1 MRVAI
6 CREAGIKKVRRFGGL
21 MTTVSNGVGMGVMWK
36 IFDFTYM
43 RRFAADARGNVA
55 IPMALTIVPLIGF
68 IGFGIDYGHGLYNKT
83 QLASAADAAALV
95 AITKVETDLLGG
107 MTTAAATADG
117 QAAALKTFRANAGS
131 IYAQLTSEPTISV
144 SRSGQTIN
152 ASVTYSASP
161 STVLGSVVGT
171 RNVSFSATTTSSL
184 TMPAYLSFYLLLDVS
199 GSMGL
204 PSTNTPGPNGETD
217 GQTLLA
223 SINPDDIALYPNGC
237 TFACHFS
244 GSQGYNLT
252 RTHGTQGNGH
262 ANHAAV
268 SYCPQPY
275 AANCIQLRVDAV
287 AYAVQQLLQY
297 ANQTAT
303 LTNQFSVGLYPFI
316 AHMQAYTPITTDLNS
331 VSSAAT
337 NLTSLLD
344 SGDGSGPLG
353 SGGTHFENALTE
365 LNQAI
370 TNIGTGASASS
381 PQPFVFLVTDGA
393 EDPQYQNN
401 GSWWGGNHA
410 TTIDASYCATLKNR
424 GITVSVL
431 YVPYQPIQN
440 PTDFAGSEDFFANA
454 NIPNIPPA
462 LQSCASP
469 GFFFTANSPAD
480 INTAMQNMFKQAV
493 KSARLTN

>member
-1 MRVAI
+1 MTLR
-6 CREAGIKKVRRFGGL
+6 GL
-21 MTTVSNGVGMGVMWK
+21 G
-36 IFDFTYM
+36 
-43 RRFAADARGNVA
+43 ADRRGNVA
-55 IPMALTIVPLIGF
+55 VTFALTLVPLLGLIS
-68 IGFGIDYGHGLYNKT
+68 FGIDYGQGLFSKT
-83 QLASAADAAALV
+83 QLATAADAAALI
-95 AITKVETDLLGG
+95 AITKAETDLLAGKST
-107 MTTAAATADG
+107 TTATVDAEG
-117 QAAALKTFRANAGS
+117 AALSAFKANASGAYKLLNS
-131 IYAQLTSEPTISV
+131 TPKITV
-144 SRSGQTIN
+144 SRSGLSIS
-152 ASVTYSASP
+152 ASVNYSASP
-161 STVLGSVVGT
+161 STLVGSVLGSRHLT
-171 RNVSFSATTTSSL
+171 FTATSSASL

-204 PSTNTPGPNGETD
+204 PSTNTSGPNGETD

-223 SINPDDIALYPNGC
+223 SINPDSKAEYPGGC

-244 GSQGYNLT
+244 GSEGYNLSRT
-252 RTHGTQGNGH
+252 RGLQGNGIT
-262 ANHAAV
+262 NHAAV

-275 AANCIQLRVDAV
+275 ASNGIQLRVDAV

-303 LTNQFSVGLYPFI
+303 LTNQYSVGLYPFI
-316 AHMQAYTPITTDLNS
+316 AHMQAYRPLTTDLNA
-331 VSSAAT
+331 VSSAAA

-370 TNIGTGASASS
+370 TNVGTGGSASS

-410 TTIDASYCATLKNR
+410 TTIDTSYCQTLKNR

-440 PTDFAGSEDFFANA
+440 PTSFANSEDFFANA
-454 NIPNIPPA
+454 NIPNIPPTLKA
-462 LQSCASP
+462 CASP
-469 GFFFTANSPAD
+469 GFFFAANTPAD
-480 INTAMQNMFKQAV
+480 IDTAMQDMFKQAV
-493 KSARLTN
+493 KTARLTN

>member
-1 MRVAI
+1 MLR
-6 CREAGIKKVRRFGGL
+6 
-21 MTTVSNGVGMGVMWK
+21 
-36 IFDFTYM
+36 
-43 RRFAADARGNVA
+43 
-55 IPMALTIVPLIGF
+55 
-68 IGFGIDYGHGLYNKT
+68 
-83 QLASAADAAALV
+83 
-95 AITKVETDLLGG
+95 
-107 MTTAAATADG
+107 
-117 QAAALKTFRANAGS
+117 
-131 IYAQLTSEPTISV
+131 SEPRISIN
-144 SRSGQTIN
+144 RSGQSIN
-152 ASVTYSASP
+152 ASVVYSASP
-161 STVLGSVVGT
+161 STLVGSLLGQRHLSCT
-171 RNVSFSATTTSSL
+171 ATTQSTL

-204 PSTNTPGPNGETD
+204 PSTNTPGPNGEPD

-223 SINPDDIALYPNGC
+223 AINPDSRSEYPNGC

-275 AANCIQLRVDAV
+275 ATNCIQLRVDAV
-287 AYAVQQLLQY
+287 AYAVQQLLQF

-303 LTNQFSVGLYPFI
+303 LTSQYSVGLYPFI
-316 AHMQAYTPITTDLNS
+316 AHMQAYTPITTDLGA

-344 SGDGSGPLG
+344 NGNGSGPLG

-365 LNQAI
+365 MNQAI
-370 TNIGTGASASS
+370 TNVGTGASASS

-431 YVPYQPIQN
+431 YVPYQTIQN
-440 PTDFAGSEDFFANA
+440 PTDFAGGEDFYANA
-454 NIPNIPPA
+454 NIAHIPAA

-480 INTAMQNMFKQAV
+480 INTAMQNMFRQAV
-493 KSARLTN
+493 KTARLTN

>member
-1 MRVAI
+1 MSGKSKFMTLR
-6 CREAGIKKVRRFGGL
+6 GL
-21 MTTVSNGVGMGVMWK
+21 G
-36 IFDFTYM
+36 
-43 RRFAADARGNVA
+43 ADRRGNVA
-55 IPMALTIVPLIGF
+55 VSFALTLVPLMGM
-68 IGFGIDYGHGLYNKT
+68 IGFGIDYGQGLYSKT
-83 QLASAADAAALV
+83 QLATAADAAALI
-95 AITKVETDLLGG
+95 AITKAETDLLAGQS
-107 MTTAAATADG
+107 TATAIADG
-117 QAAALKTFRANAGS
+117 KAAALSGFKANAGGA
-131 IYAQLTSEPTISV
+131 YRMLKEAPQISV
-144 SRSGQTIN
+144 NRSGQTIT
-152 ASVTYSASP
+152 ASVNYSATP
-161 STVLGSVVGT
+161 STMVGSLLGQRHLT
-171 RNVSFSATTTSSL
+171 FTATSQSSL

-217 GQTLLA
+217 GQSLLA

-244 GSQGYNLT
+244 GNQGYGLT
-252 RTHGTQGNGH
+252 RTRGIQGNGH
-262 ANHAAV
+262 ANHTAV

-275 AANCIQLRVDAV
+275 ADNCIQLRVDAV

-316 AHMQAYTPITTDLNS
+316 AHMQAYTPITTDLNA
-331 VSSAAT
+331 VSSAAA

-344 SGDGSGPLG
+344 SGNGSGPLG
-353 SGGTHFENALTE
+353 SGGTQFENALTE

-370 TNIGTGASASS
+370 TNVGTGASADS

-431 YVPYQPIQN
+431 YVPYQTIQN

-454 NIPNIPPA
+454 NIANIPPA

-493 KSARLTN
+493 KTARLTN